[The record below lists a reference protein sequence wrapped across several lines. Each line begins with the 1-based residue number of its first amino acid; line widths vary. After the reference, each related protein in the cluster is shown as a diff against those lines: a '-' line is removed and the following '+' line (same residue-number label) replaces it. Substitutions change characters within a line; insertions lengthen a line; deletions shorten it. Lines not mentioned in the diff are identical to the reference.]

1 MSSAVAFTAPVNDD
15 FDPPAP
21 TPAKR
26 LVLRPAPP
34 REPPYDDELN
44 APGMTL
50 VGPFDRTLPFEPVD
64 VTLPSALR
72 LIRNTEDFAAQPTA
86 RSELP
91 ELIAFSRRFAIG
103 VIEVVS
109 GRRTPAQLAMN
120 VAPAVQI
127 GLARDAGHLTRL
139 GSARRPATLHSVRV
153 SEPADGVAELAAVA
167 RLGDRFRA
175 IAFRLEGLDGRWRC
189 VRLQIG

>member
-1 MSSAVAFTAPVNDD
+1 MSSAIALTAPETVE
-15 FDPPAP
+15 FDPPSGMSS
-21 TPAKR
+21 KR

-34 REPPYDDELN
+34 REPPYDDELSGPSISQ
-44 APGMTL
+44 A
-50 VGPFDRTLPFEPVD
+50 GPFDRTLPFEPVD
-64 VTLPSALR
+64 VSLPSALR
-72 LIRNTEDFAAQPTA
+72 LVRNTEDFAAQPTA

-103 VIEVVS
+103 IIEVVT

-120 VAPAVQI
+120 AAPAVQV

-139 GSARRPATLHSVRV
+139 GSARRPATLHSVHV
-153 SEPADGVAELAAVA
+153 SEPADGVAEVAAIV